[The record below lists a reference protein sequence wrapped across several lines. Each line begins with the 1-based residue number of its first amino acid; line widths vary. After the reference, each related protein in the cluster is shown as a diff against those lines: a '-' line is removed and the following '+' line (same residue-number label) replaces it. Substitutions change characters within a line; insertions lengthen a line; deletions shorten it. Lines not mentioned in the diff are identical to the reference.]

1 MHKCINLI
9 RRGCVISPKDLPRRP
24 PSFIVFMCKKSIYMP
39 TTTLESICFLICGV
53 RWNFADNYPDRAAS
67 CRNYHKITLHRILD
81 FCVLDNVSI
90 GSKESKVCSEWAQPA
105 GCPVI
110 HWREIYYGLE
120 VKPQRR
126 QENWIWINVDS
137 NFRKRLTHL
146 RCVRQAILTRL
157 MEWADFIM
165 MVIYQPNRFLILW
178 KFFAAF
184 SGWIMRFI

>member
-90 GSKESKVCSEWAQPA
+90 GSKESKVCWA
-105 GCPVI
+105 GRVSC
-110 HWREIYYGLE
+110 H
-120 VKPQRR
+120 
-126 QENWIWINVDS
+126 S
-137 NFRKRLTHL
+137 
-146 RCVRQAILTRL
+146 LTRNL
-157 MEWADFIM
+157 
-165 MVIYQPNRFLILW
+165 LW
-178 KFFAAF
+178 FRGQAPEKAGKLNMNKCWLKFSKKTDAF
-184 SGWIMRFI
+184 EVCASGYLDQINGVSRLYNDGHLST